1 MLHLTDLMLAPDSS
15 RGAGAEAFLP
25 QPALELLARVAPT
38 SLPLLCT
45 ACFGAAFRGI
55 GERVHLASGRDE
67 LIYVDLRRNA
77 GTLPA
82 GLPEGERAARA
93 TLALDGIE
101 HLDGAMQDVL
111 ATVLARA
118 PFRVLSATEL
128 ALATLRPRWRADLL
142 ARLSTVTLAVPALSR
157 RGSEIADVAR
167 QRLTEIGRELGC
179 PVPALTPDAEAA
191 LAAHPWPGDL
201 DELDAVLARTLL
213 ASSAPLIDGVQ
224 LRWLP
229 EHATTPDAAAT
240 IPIVRRDPAAVTD
253 APVAAPALVE
263 PPAAPAARVEPE
275 RPTGD
280 APSSDEALIATL
292 PAPGL
297 FRTRRDDGTPAAD
310 PVARAPR
317 PATGTAA
324 SPADATAQPMPTL
337 EALAVE
343 LAHQLKNPLVTIK
356 TFVGS
361 IESLR
366 EDPHELGQFRAL
378 TDEAVTRM
386 DEILDG
392 LLAFA
397 RLHAPALEPLDV
409 LSLLRDAL
417 RAAWRALSSKQ
428 VELDAPDGAVLRAR
442 ADREHLRFALAT
454 LTRHVAETIE
464 PRGRLTIAVQEPA
477 TLRLEYRESGAIT
490 HLRGAAQDG
499 ASGLP
504 LALLL
509 VRGALA
515 RVGGDVEIALESNVV
530 SIRLHLSPP

>member
-1 MLHLTDLMLAPDSS
+1 MLHLTDLMLAPDLS
-15 RGAGAEAFLP
+15 RGAGAEGFLP
-25 QPALELLARVAPT
+25 RPALELLTRVAPT

-45 ACFGAAFRGI
+45 ACFGAAFR
-55 GERVHLASGRDE
+55 RVGDHVHRASGRDE
-67 LIYVDLRRNA
+67 LVYVDLRRNA

-82 GLPEGERAARA
+82 GLPDGERAAHT

-111 ATVLARA
+111 AALLARA
-118 PFRVLSATEL
+118 PFRVLSATDL
-128 ALATLRPRWRADLL
+128 ALETLRPRWRADLL
-142 ARLSTVTLAVPALSR
+142 AHLSTITLTVPALAR
-157 RGSEIADVAR
+157 RGSAIAEVAR
-167 QRLTEIGRELGC
+167 QRLTQLGRELGC
-179 PVPALTPDAEAA
+179 AVPALTPDAEAA
-191 LAAHPWPGDL
+191 LAAHPWPGDVA
-201 DELDAVLARTLL
+201 ELDAVLARTLL
-213 ASSAPLIDGVQ
+213 ASSAPMIDGVQ
-224 LRWLP
+224 LRWQP
-229 EHATTPDAAAT
+229 DDAASPADAPT
-240 IPIVRRDPAAVTD
+240 IPIRRRDAASEDDTAVG
-253 APVAAPALVE
+253 APALDQH
-263 PPAAPAARVEPE
+263 PAAHAGFE
-275 RPTGD
+275 RSPDD

-297 FRTRRDDGTPAAD
+297 FRKRRDDGTPA
-310 PVARAPR
+310 PLPSRSGP
-317 PATGTAA
+317 PAAHTTVPTNGGT
-324 SPADATAQPMPTL
+324 PPMPTL

-366 EDPHELGQFRAL
+366 DDPHELGQFRAL

-409 LSLLRDAL
+409 LALLRDAL

-428 VELDAPDGAVLRAR
+428 VELDAPDGAVLHAR

-464 PRGRLTIAVQEPA
+464 PRGRLTVGVQEPSM
-477 TLRLEYRESGAIT
+477 LRLEYRESGAIT